1 MAAPHGMK
9 GNSRDMVISMVVLIV
24 PVLLIT
30 WFFTRTPAPEVETVD
45 VAPVLAQAQEESPY
59 PVLRPAGLPADWQPV
74 RAAWAADGERWITGE
89 PAVGNSW
96 QLGYMAPN
104 DIYVGL
110 QQRDRAIPSFITWVT
125 REGLKEEGSLDAA
138 GLTWDR
144 YVSHDGRTRSLIAE
158 TDDVVA
164 AITGD
169 TDYTQLE
176 AFATTLTS
184 QAAD

>member
-1 MAAPHGMK
+1 MK
-9 GNSRDMVISMVVLIV
+9 GNSRDMVISMAVLII

-30 WFFTRTPAPEVETVD
+30 WFFTRTPASEVETVD
-45 VAPVLAQAQEESPY
+45 VAPVLANAVEESSY
-59 PVLRPAGLPADWQPV
+59 PVLRPAGLPEDWRPV
-74 RAAWAADGERWITGE
+74 RVAWAADGKRWITGE

-104 DIYVGL
+104 DIYIGL

-125 REGLKEEGSLDAA
+125 REGLKEEGTLDAA

-158 TDDVVA
+158 TDDMVA

-169 TDYTQLE
+169 ADYTQLE

-184 QAAD
+184 QSAD